1 MYLVQVLSC
10 CDNVTA
16 LGTNSSGQLAF
27 QDPSQ
32 PYNPNT
38 FWYVDQGFSPQG
50 QPLGFVLRH
59 MNTGNTL
66 AAQANGTIVFKQI
79 NALDGWSTWTPGN
92 VDQAFAMRPF
102 ADSEL
107 NFNIIGGCGKS
118 ELGLWQWGGGQNNEI
133 WRLIFPSGTSAPK
146 NNYKI
151 SSGCAD
157 FKGNHPPLALGDGGS
172 VVCGTLDT
180 TAATWNIE
188 MQFAPGGVPLTS
200 VSMVNVKNT
209 LALQSNGQNQ
219 AACFGKFS
227 ANTSWTF
234 GGGGP
239 YVAVRP
245 AADDDQNLNVFGG
258 CGGGSRTVGTWGWGG
273 GDPNEV
279 WGFFQVD

>member
-38 FWYVDQGFSPQG
+38 FWYVDQGFSPKG

-59 MNTGNTL
+59 VNTGNTL
-66 AAQANGTIVFKQI
+66 AAKSDGTIVFKQI
-79 NALDGWSTWTPGN
+79 NALDGWSTWTAGN
-92 VDQAFAMRPF
+92 VNQAFGMRPF
-102 ADSEL
+102 ADSGL
-107 NFNIIGGCGKS
+107 NFNILGGCGKS
-118 ELGLWQWGGGQNNEI
+118 KLGLWQWGGGQNNEI

-180 TAATWNIE
+180 KAATWNIE
-188 MQFAPGGVPLTS
+188 MQFAAGGRAADERLDRQLQEQPRAAVQRQGESRRFRPVRCQQHVVDVRRRRS
-200 VSMVNVKNT
+200 VR
-209 LALQSNGQNQ
+209 GG
-219 AACFGKFS
+219 AA
-227 ANTSWTF
+227 
-234 GGGGP
+234 GGG
-239 YVAVRP
+239 
-245 AADDDQNLNVFGG
+245 
-258 CGGGSRTVGTWGWGG
+258 
-273 GDPNEV
+273 
-279 WGFFQVD
+279 